1 MPERIPIVIV
11 SGYLGAG
18 KTTFLREII
27 PQLVGSPRPPYV
39 ILNDFSNAEVDSVLL
54 RQVAPDVSPI
64 SGGCICCDSSTSLI
78 NALEAIPEDLDPIVF
93 IEANGTT
100 DPFPLIELLTLDI
113 ALTERFGPVYQITII
128 NESRCQKRFFS
139 WDKKIERAQA
149 ATASHLL
156 TNRSEKASSKQQA
169 RVKTDLHSLNPHA
182 VHTTATAFIAE
193 LLVISSESTAALN
206 PAEPIG
212 HAHHHLA
219 LRLDL
224 PPMREDILT
233 RWLLSFPPE
242 VLRIKGLVRL
252 IDDPVDG
259 ACFFQRT
266 DDEWGNPSI
275 IKTFMPEGEEP
286 CAIFIGNGMDEAKI
300 RASLSTF
307 IYQNRSAAPSPSNGI
322 PNIGDFLAKRCK

>member
-1 MPERIPIVIV
+1 MPELIPIVIV

-39 ILNDFSNAEVDSVLL
+39 ILNDFSNAEVDSALL

-78 NALEAIPEDLDPIVF
+78 KALEKIPQSLEPIVF

-113 ALTERFGPVYQITII
+113 ALAGRFGPVYQITIV
-128 NESRCQKRFFS
+128 NESRWQKRFFS
-139 WDKKIERAQA
+139 WDKKIERTQA
-149 ATASHLL
+149 ATASHLF
-156 TNRSEKASSKQQA
+156 TNRSEKASIKQQA
-169 RVKTDLHSLNPHA
+169 RVNTDLHALNPNA
-182 VHTTATAFIAE
+182 VRTTPAEFITE
-193 LLVISSESTAALN
+193 LLAISSESTAALN
-206 PAEPIG
+206 PVEPIG

-219 LRLDL
+219 LRFDL
-224 PPMREDILT
+224 PPMREDILV

-252 IDDPVDG
+252 LDDPTDD

-275 IKTFMPEGEEP
+275 IRTFMQEGDEP
-286 CAIFIGNGMDEAKI
+286 CAMFIGNGMDEAKI
-300 RASLSTF
+300 QASLISF
-307 IYQNRSAAPSPSNGI
+307 IYQSLPTATSNGVS
-322 PNIGDFLAKRCK
+322 NIGDFLAKRCK

>member
-1 MPERIPIVIV
+1 MRELIPIVIV

-27 PQLVGSPRPPYV
+27 PRLVGSPRPPYV
-39 ILNDFSNAEVDSVLL
+39 ILNDFSNAEVDTALL

-78 NALEAIPEDLDPIVF
+78 KALESISEGLEPIVF

-100 DPFPLIELLTLDI
+100 DPFPLIELLTLDT
-113 ALTERFGPVYQITII
+113 ALVERFGPVYQITII
-128 NESRCQKRFFS
+128 NESRWQKRLFS
-139 WDKKIERAQA
+139 WDEKIERAQA

-156 TNRSEKASSKQQA
+156 TNRCEKASIEQQA
-169 RVKTDLHSLNPHA
+169 RVKADLYALNPDA
-182 VHTTATAFIAE
+182 VRTTASAFIAE
-193 LLVISSESTAALN
+193 LLAISSESTAALN

-224 PPMREDILT
+224 PPMREDILV

-252 IDDPVDG
+252 LDDPTDD

-266 DDEWGNPSI
+266 DDEWGNPSL
-275 IKTFMPEGEEP
+275 IKTFMPEGAEP
-286 CAIFIGNGMDEAKI
+286 CAVFIGNGMDEARI
-300 RASLSTF
+300 QASLTMF
-307 IYQNRSAAPSPSNGI
+307 LYQSLP
-322 PNIGDFLAKRCK
+322 AKLPDRITPESMKHHWRLPR

>member
-1 MPERIPIVIV
+1 MPELNPIVIV

-39 ILNDFSNAEVDSVLL
+39 ILNDFSNAEVDSALL
-54 RQVAPDVSPI
+54 RQVAPDVDPI

-78 NALEAIPEDLDPIVF
+78 NALEKIPQDLEPIVF

-113 ALTERFGPVYQITII
+113 ALAERFGPVYQITVI
-128 NESRCQKRFFS
+128 NESRWQKRFFS

-156 TNRSEKASSKQQA
+156 TNRSEKASIKQQA
-169 RVKTDLHSLNPHA
+169 RVKTDLLALNPNA
-182 VHTTATAFIAE
+182 VHTTAARFIAE
-193 LLVISSESTAALN
+193 LITISSESTAALN

-219 LRLDL
+219 LRFDL
-224 PPMREDILT
+224 PPMREDILV

-252 IDDPVDG
+252 LDDPTDD

-266 DDEWGNPSI
+266 DDEWGNPCI
-275 IKTFMPEGEEP
+275 IKTFMPEDAEP
-286 CAIFIGNGMDEAKI
+286 CAIFIGNGMDETKI
-300 RASLSTF
+300 RNSLTSF
-307 IYQNRSAAPSPSNGI
+307 LYQTSEAAPSNGI
-322 PNIGDFLAKRCK
+322 PNIGTFLAKRCK

>member
-1 MPERIPIVIV
+1 MRELIPIVIV

-27 PQLVGSPRPPYV
+27 PRLVGSPRPPYV
-39 ILNDFSNAEVDSVLL
+39 ILNDFSNAEVDTALL

-78 NALEAIPEDLDPIVF
+78 KALESISEGLEPIVF

-100 DPFPLIELLTLDI
+100 DPFPLIELLTLDT
-113 ALTERFGPVYQITII
+113 ALVERFGPVYQITII
-128 NESRCQKRFFS
+128 NESRWQKRLFS

-156 TNRSEKASSKQQA
+156 TNRCEKASIEQQA
-169 RVKTDLHSLNPHA
+169 RVKADLYALNPDA
-182 VHTTATAFIAE
+182 VRTTASAFIAE
-193 LLVISSESTAALN
+193 LLAISSESTAALN

-224 PPMREDILT
+224 PPMREDILV

-252 IDDPVDG
+252 LDDPTDD

-266 DDEWGNPSI
+266 DDEWGNPSL
-275 IKTFMPEGEEP
+275 IKTFMPEGAEP
-286 CAIFIGNGMDEAKI
+286 CAVFIGNGMDEARI
-300 RASLSTF
+300 QASLTMF
-307 IYQNRSAAPSPSNGI
+307 LYQSLP
-322 PNIGDFLAKRCK
+322 AKLPDRITPESMKHHWRLPR

>member
-1 MPERIPIVIV
+1 MSLRAPIVIV

-27 PQLVGSPRPPYV
+27 PQLVGSSRPPYV
-39 ILNDFSNAEVDSVLL
+39 ILNDFSNAEVDSALL
-54 RQVAPDVSPI
+54 REVAPDVTPV

-78 NALEAIPEDLDPIVF
+78 KALEKIPDGLDPIVF

-100 DPFPLIELLTLDI
+100 DPFPLIELVTLDT
-113 ALTERFGPVYQITII
+113 ALADRFGPVYQITVV
-128 NESRCQKRFFS
+128 NESRWQKRLFS
-139 WDKKIERAQA
+139 WDKRIERAQA

-156 TNRSEKASSKQQA
+156 TNRSDKASLKQQL
-169 RVKTDLHSLNPHA
+169 RVKTDLQSLNPNA
-182 VHTTATAFIAE
+182 VRTTTTDFIRE
-193 LLVISSESTAALN
+193 LLAISKGSTAKLN
-206 PAEPIG
+206 SAEPIG

-224 PPMREDILT
+224 PPMREDILI

-252 IDDPVDG
+252 LDDPTDN

-266 DDEWGNPSI
+266 DDEWGNPSL
-275 IKTFMPEGEEP
+275 IKTFMPEGADP
-286 CAIFIGNGMDEAKI
+286 CAVFIGNGMDETKI
-300 RASLSTF
+300 RRSLASF
-307 IYQNRSAAPSPSNGI
+307 HYQPESSAPPSSNGI
-322 PNIGDFLAKRCK
+322 PSIASFLANRCK

>member
-1 MPERIPIVIV
+1 MSERIPIVIV

-39 ILNDFSNAEVDSVLL
+39 ILNDFSNAEVDSALL
-54 RQVAPDVSPI
+54 RQVAPDVNPV

-78 NALEAIPEDLDPIVF
+78 QALESIPTDLDPIVF

-100 DPFPLIELLTLDI
+100 DPFPLIELLTLDT
-113 ALTERFGPVYQITII
+113 ALIERFGPIYQITVV
-128 NESRCQKRFFS
+128 NESRWQKRLFG

-149 ATASHLL
+149 TTASHLL
-156 TNRSEKASSKQQA
+156 TNRSEKASVKQQL
-169 RVKTDLHSLNPHA
+169 RVKTDLHSLNPNA
-182 VHTTATAFIAE
+182 VRTTAADFIAE
-193 LLVISSESTAALN
+193 LLTISSEPTAALN

-224 PPMREDILT
+224 PPMREDILV
-233 RWLLSFPPE
+233 RWLRSFPPE
-242 VLRIKGLVRL
+242 VLRIKGVVRL
-252 IDDPVDG
+252 IDDPIDD

-275 IKTFMPEGEEP
+275 IKTFMPEGAEP
-286 CAIFIGNGMDEAKI
+286 CAVFIGNGMDETKI
-300 RASLSTF
+300 RNSLSTF
-307 IYQNRSAAPSPSNGI
+307 FYQTSTIVPPASNGI
-322 PNIGDFLAKRCK
+322 PSIEHFLVSRSK